1 MVEKHLR
8 KTDALDTLLSLINN
22 VEYLLKKLEIKE
34 EAKSNIEELK
44 NLLNELRKEV
54 LETNKVGGFRVY
66 KSMLTLIAK
75 LTDLANSIASLDEA
89 SIEKFI
95 EKINSFKEE
104 VTNFKNALKR
114 TETTLRIYRKFST
127 LSYIILAALTLL
139 NIVIVDVEELFR
151 VNGVLATIF
160 ILVSIISFTTIML
173 ALNILQ
179 TKPKFIPVA
188 SFTVMVL
195 APYSIML
202 SYTIMSLANKYA
214 YMLMFL
220 QILGA
225 LALLLGISS
234 FLVSIGILVNTTL
247 PKIQAEISIRKV
259 EKVKIEKV
267 FKLEGKDKELYEKLI
282 EKYNEMF
289 STYGAE
295 MLKYEIDS
303 LILSGLSLSESL
315 RRIADRLN
323 IHEETKT
330 TEASGESN
338 VNSG

>member
-8 KTDALDTLLSLINN
+8 KTDALDTLLSLINH
-22 VEYLLKKLEIKE
+22 VEYSLKKLEIKE
-34 EAKSNIEELK
+34 EVRSNIEELN

-54 LETNKVGGFRVY
+54 LETNRVGGFRVY
-66 KSMLTLIAK
+66 KSILTLIAK
-75 LTDLANSIASLDEA
+75 LTDLANSIASLDEV

-114 TETTLRIYRKFST
+114 TKTTLKIYRKFST
-127 LSYIILAALTLL
+127 FSYIILAALTLL
-139 NIVIVDVEELFR
+139 NIAIVDVEELLR

-160 ILVSIISFTTIML
+160 ILVSIVSFTAVIL

-179 TKPKFIPVA
+179 TKPKFIPAA

-202 SYTIMSLANKYA
+202 SYTITSLSNKYA

-225 LALLLGISS
+225 LALILGISS

-247 PKIQAEISIRKV
+247 PKIQAEISIREV
-259 EKVKIEKV
+259 EKVKMEKV

-282 EKYNEMF
+282 EKYNEIF

-303 LILSGLSLSESL
+303 LILSGLSLSEAL

-330 TEASGESN
+330 TEASGESD